1 MKIFTAIG
9 PPTKSSWEGGVQ
21 LMQRRGITTL
31 PKTTLGLPA
40 VIESFK
46 GKLKLE
52 PQALDLVSKCL
63 IMNPLKRCT
72 AHSARKHPFCTFT
85 KQLSISLGKQEAVE
99 EPLLCTTVKPSPPHA
114 SASASSASES
124 PLLESTLDI
133 DEMLKMLGEV
143 EKSHDHIP
151 SEKISEKSKSK

>member
-31 PKTTLGLPA
+31 PKTFLGLQA

-46 GKLKLE
+46 GKLPLGA
-52 PQALDLVSKCL
+52 PALDLVSKCL

-72 AHSARKHPFCTFT
+72 AHQARKHPFCTFT
-85 KQLSISLGKQEAVE
+85 KQLSITLDKEEAV
-99 EPLLCTTVKPSPPHA
+99 EPLLCTTVKPSPPSA
-114 SASASSASES
+114 SASASSPS
-124 PLLESTLDI
+124 PDLLESTLDI
-133 DEMLKMLGEV
+133 DEMLQMLGEV
-143 EKSHDHIP
+143 EKS
-151 SEKISEKSKSK
+151 